1 MDTFIFFAS
10 VLLVISGAVVFS
22 LGGVGRR
29 RTAAL
34 VAMLAAII
42 TNVADAQQID
52 FAVAL
57 KRAPAS
63 PTVRAIGPEPDWSS
77 ALQRRAVTSQAED
90 ELPESWDSLTVRR
103 PVQQTARKSKP
114 SPDRSEQCLF
124 FTAPWCGIC
133 DTQKA
138 YLAPKVKAAGL
149 TMSESPD
156 ADIRMINVERHRGLQ
171 AEYRVNDLPCLVY
184 LDKAGNEVD
193 RVTGF
198 DRERLRTPT
207 GVKLK

>member
-10 VLLVISGAVVFS
+10 VLLVISGAVVFG

-34 VAMLAAII
+34 VALTAALIS
-42 TNVADAQQID
+42 NVADAQQID
-52 FAVAL
+52 FAIAL

-63 PTVRAIGPEPDWSS
+63 ATVRAIGPEPDWSS
-77 ALQRRAVTSQAED
+77 ALQRRTASQPID
-90 ELPESWDSLTVRR
+90 ELPDSWDAMAVRQQPITKTVSATKA
-103 PVQQTARKSKP
+103 QA
-114 SPDRSEQCLF
+114 DRTEKCLF

-133 DTQKA
+133 ATQKTF
-138 YLAPKVKAAGL
+138 LEPKVKAAGL
-149 TMSESPD
+149 TMSEAPD
-156 ADIRMINVERHRGLQ
+156 ADIRMINVERNRGLQ
-171 AEYRVNDLPCLVY
+171 AKYRVNDLPCLVY
-184 LDKAGNEVD
+184 LDKSGNEVD

-207 GVKLK
+207 AEKLK